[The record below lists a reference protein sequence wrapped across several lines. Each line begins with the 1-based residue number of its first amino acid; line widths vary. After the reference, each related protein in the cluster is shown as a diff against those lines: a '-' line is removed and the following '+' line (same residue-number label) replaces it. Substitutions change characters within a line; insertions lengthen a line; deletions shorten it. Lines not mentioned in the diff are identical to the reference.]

1 MPTGSERPSA
11 TIITPW
17 GGRLVDLVVHGEER
31 SAAIARATDLASIQL
46 SPRSMCDLELLATG
60 AFSPLT
66 RFMGRADYDRVLEE
80 LRIADGTLFPIPIT
94 LPVADRHVAE
104 IGTSVALRSPN
115 NDLLAVMTI
124 DEAFAVDAPREAARV
139 YGTTDLRHP
148 VVAELHGW
156 GQTYVSG
163 PLVVVNLPKH
173 YDFVDLRHTPSQVRA
188 ALEARGYSSVVA
200 LHPCAPMSRVQE
212 ELARRA
218 AEQTGG
224 ALLIHPAVGMTRS
237 GDIDHYARIRTYRLL
252 ARRYFDPTRTVLSLL
267 PLATRM
273 AGPREA
279 VWNAIVRRN
288 YGATHFLVEQDHASP
303 VPDSTGRRWYGAR
316 EAQELLARFQDE
328 VGVTMMPFSL
338 PDADRGETDR
348 PETAAIFAEV
358 SPPRTKQGFC
368 VWFTGLSGA
377 GKSTIADILTVMLLE
392 RGRRVTVLDGDAVRT
407 HLSKGL
413 GFSKEDRDTNVRR
426 IGFVAGE
433 VVRHHGIVVCAAVS
447 PFSATRTECRAMI
460 GADRFVLVY
469 VATPLE
475 LCEQRDVKGMYAKAR
490 RGEIRG
496 MTGIDDPYEV
506 PVDADVVLTTTDAAP
521 EESARTIIRFLVT
534 RGFLAETGEG
544 EDQLGSETD
553 TARGGLTTP
562 SASQ

>member
-1 MPTGSERPSA
+1 MHTGSDRPA
-11 TIITPW
+11 AQIIPPW
-17 GGRLVDLVVHGEER
+17 GGRLVDLLVHGEER
-31 SAAIARATDLASIQL
+31 TAAIARATDLASVQL

-66 RFMGRADYDRVLEE
+66 RFMGRADYDRVLDD
-80 LRIADGTLFPIPIT
+80 LRLADGTLFPIPIT
-94 LPVADRHVAE
+94 LPVGDETVVDV
-104 IGTSVALRSPN
+104 GTSIALRSPN

-124 DEAFAVDAPREAARV
+124 EEVFAVDVPREAASV
-139 YGTTDLRHP
+139 YGTRDLRHP

-156 GQTYVSG
+156 GRTYVSG

-173 YDFVDLRHTPSQVRA
+173 YDFVDLRRTPAQVRA
-188 ALEARGYSSVVA
+188 ALAARGYSSVVA
-200 LHPCAPMSRVQE
+200 LHTGTPMRRVHE

-218 AEQTGG
+218 AEQIGG
-224 ALLIHPAVGMTRS
+224 ALLLHPAVGMTRS
-237 GDIDHYARIRTYRLL
+237 GDIEHYARIRAYRLL
-252 ARRYFDPTRTVLSLL
+252 ARRYFDPARTVLGLV

-288 YGATHFLVEQDHASP
+288 YGATHFLVEPDHASP
-303 VPDSTGRRWYGAR
+303 GQDSTGRPFYGAQ
-316 EAQELLARFQDE
+316 EAHALLARFQHE
-328 VGVTMMPFSL
+328 VGVTMVPFSL
-338 PDADRGETDR
+338 PHDDRGEADR

-469 VATPLE
+469 VNTPLE

-506 PVDADVVLTTTDAAP
+506 PSDADVVLTTTDGTP
-521 EESARTIIRFLVT
+521 EEAARTIIRYLVK
-534 RGFLAETGEG
+534 RGFLAETGDG
-544 EDQLGSETD
+544 EDQLGSEAD
-553 TARGGLTTP
+553 TARGGVTTP

>member
-94 LPVADRHVAE
+94 LPVADRQFAE

-200 LHPCAPMSRVQE
+200 LHPCAPMSRVHE